1 MRHIYLIVGMV
12 VLAGGARAQE
22 SVWTYAP
29 PAGHVDVSP
38 GIGDL
43 DGDGNVEIVA
53 GTTAGF
59 VVALNAMG
67 KEVWRRE
74 TGAAVCIPPTIADV
88 TGDAAPEVLAMNR
101 QGRILCLNGRTG
113 NVIWD
118 TALSAPPEWGATDL
132 AVGDLDGDGAQE
144 IVTGSRDGS
153 VVCLRGSGEQAW
165 VYQSDLGIVSCPA
178 IADLDCDGQAEVL
191 VGSEKVSLVCL
202 GAAGKELWRV
212 DEGPG
217 GSPYVYDLP
226 VPGTP
231 TIVTG
236 IGKALKALDATGKTL
251 WSCPMEREIDSAIT
265 VADADGDGTVE
276 VYAADLAGNLVCV
289 SPGGELRWTANVEE
303 RVRRSPSV
311 GDVDGDGTMEIL
323 VAGYSSAVHVFD
335 PQGRLE
341 VRVPLPGVSN
351 STATL
356 AILGDAGLCA
366 ILPVAAQPM
375 QALRWQ
381 GATRDAKIAWPEFR
395 YDSRRTGALPA
406 NAKKPLVELAA
417 DFGQMYVGMNYL
429 KAVVQN
435 RERRQLTL
443 RVEAVRNHGE
453 PAVTEVTTDD
463 ELIEREF
470 PYSLPAAESSDLTL
484 VCMVS
489 EGNRVLARRE
499 RAAHVAPFAGEAAD
513 ARRMIAAVQDRLPR
527 LLESDGIEER
537 AFFMGA
543 KLDGLQTRIVSA
555 GASDDTERAAVGESL
570 AAILREA
577 NELEKLSAMAEG
589 AAAEG
594 STSVVR
600 AANPWSPFG
609 GMGDLAKN
617 EGAPKELTVSIF
629 GGETESAALNVFN
642 LSNRPRSYRLELEG
656 LSQGDQVVPARQAV
670 NLFEV
675 IDVPTERCDMSAD
688 ALAALNAANVLQ
700 APAWRARQLWLN
712 VNSHALAPGEWK
724 GSVVLRSL
732 DVAPIEIRVP
742 LTVTVWKARLPESQ
756 ALRNCGWGYVSSS
769 MLKDQ
774 PEEALNDQVDHGT
787 NVFVATVAPRAR
799 FGADGNLVGDV
810 DFAEHDAYVK
820 RHAPHGIILFC
831 GYQGALE
838 GPADPASETYGRAHV
853 QWLRTWAKHLADL
866 GVGYE
871 GFALYPVDEPGL
883 KEGLVAAYLR
893 MAKLAR
899 EADPK
904 IQMYTDPVAGIS
916 ADELRSMLPY
926 VDIWCPNRAGLV
938 LDSTNAEKLAIMKE
952 SGKPVWTYECDDN
965 AKHLSPLGYY
975 RGQAWLAWQH
985 GLTGIGFWSYCTSQD
1000 DPWFVPRAR
1009 YDYLLV
1015 YPGNGVVGS
1024 KRWEALRDG
1033 IEDYGILTEL
1043 KRAMEIKGASA
1054 KPEDLDAAKRVLGE
1068 RAANVARFC
1077 VIDDDKML
1085 PPGTDETAIRSR
1097 IEDRQWAEIQ
1107 SVRKEVARLL
1117 DAL

>member
-1 MRHIYLIVGMV
+1 LIVGTV
-12 VLAGGARAQE
+12 VLAGGAWSQE
-22 SVWTYAP
+22 SVWTYTP

-43 DGDGNVEIVA
+43 DGDGNVEIVV
-53 GTTAGF
+53 GTTAGL
-59 VVALNAMG
+59 VVALNGMG
-67 KEVWRRE
+67 KEVWRRD
-74 TGAAVCIPPTIADV
+74 TGAAVCIPPTVADV

-101 QGRILCLNGRTG
+101 QGRVLCLNGRTG
-113 NVIWD
+113 SVIWD
-118 TALSAPPEWGATDL
+118 TALSAPPEWGTTAL

-144 IVTGSRDGS
+144 IVTGNRDGS
-153 VVCLRGSGEQAW
+153 VMCLRGSGEQAW
-165 VYQSDLGIVSCPA
+165 VYQNNLGNVSCPA
-178 IADLDCDGQAEVL
+178 IADLDNDGQAEVL
-191 VGSEKVSLVCL
+191 IGSEKVSLVCL

-212 DEGPG
+212 DRGPG
-217 GSPYVYDLP
+217 GSPYVCDLP
-226 VPGTP
+226 SSGTP

-236 IGKALKALDATGKTL
+236 IGKALEALDATGKTL
-251 WSCPMEREIDSAIT
+251 WSCPMQREIDSAIT

-276 VYAADLAGNLVCV
+276 IYAADLAGNLVCV

-323 VAGYSSAVHVFD
+323 VAGYSRAVHVFD
-335 PQGRLE
+335 PQGRLK

-356 AILGDAGLCA
+356 AILGDAGLCV
-366 ILPVAAQPM
+366 IVPVATQPM

-395 YDSRRTGALPA
+395 YDSRRTGALLA
-406 NAKKPLVELAA
+406 NAKKPLVELTA
-417 DFGQMYVGMNYL
+417 DFGGMYVGTNYL

-435 RERRQLTL
+435 RERRPLTL
-443 RVEAVRNHGE
+443 RVEVVRNHGE
-453 PAVTEVTTDD
+453 PAVTEATSED
-463 ELIEREF
+463 ELVERQF
-470 PYSLPAAESSDLTL
+470 PYSLPAAESSDLIL

-489 EGNRVLARRE
+489 EGSRVLARRE
-499 RAAHVAPFAGEAAD
+499 RAAHVVPFAKEASD
-513 ARRMIAAVQDRLPR
+513 AQRMIAAVRERLPR

-537 AFFMGA
+537 VFFVGA
-543 KLDGLQTRIVSA
+543 KLDGLRTRVVSA
-555 GASDDTERAAVGESL
+555 GAADDTERAALRESL

-577 NELEKLSAMAEG
+577 SELEKLSAMAVG

-609 GMGDLAKN
+609 GMGDLAAN
-617 EGAPKELTVSIF
+617 EGEPKELTVSAF

-642 LSNRPRSYRLELEG
+642 LSNRARSYRLELEG
-656 LSQGDQVVPARQAV
+656 LSQGDRVVPARQAV
-670 NLFEV
+670 KLFEV

-688 ALAALNAANVLQ
+688 ALAVLNAANVLQ

-712 VNSHALAPGEWK
+712 VNSRALAPGEWK
-724 GSVVLRSL
+724 GSVILRSL
-732 DVAPIEIRVP
+732 DVEPIEIRVP
-742 LTVTVWKARLPESQ
+742 LTVTVWRARLPESQ
-756 ALRNCGWGYVSSS
+756 ALRNCGWGYVHTS

-774 PEEALNDQVDHGT
+774 PEAALNDQVDHGT
-787 NVFVATVAPRAR
+787 NVFVATFVPRAR
-799 FGADGNLVGDV
+799 FDADGNLVGDV

-838 GPADPASETYGRAHV
+838 SPAAPDSETYGKAHV

-883 KEGLVAAYLR
+883 NKGLVEAYLL

-904 IQMYTDPVAGIS
+904 IQMYTDPVSGIS

-926 VDIWCPNRAGLV
+926 VDIWCPNRGGLI
-938 LDSTNAEKLAIMKE
+938 LDGDNVEKLAIMKE
-952 SGKPVWTYECDDN
+952 SGKPVWMYECDDN

-1000 DPWFVPRAR
+1000 DPWFVPKAR

-1024 KRWEALRDG
+1024 KRWEAVRDG
-1033 IEDYGILTEL
+1033 IEDYGMLTVL
-1043 KRAMEIKGASA
+1043 KRAIESKGASA
-1054 KPEDLDAAKRVLGE
+1054 KPEDLDAANRVLGE
-1068 RAANVARFC
+1068 RAANVARYC
-1077 VIDDDKML
+1077 VVDDDKAL
-1085 PPGTDETAIRSR
+1085 PPGTDEMAIRSR
-1097 IEDRQWAEIQ
+1097 LDDRQWAEVQ
-1107 SVRKEVARLL
+1107 SIRREMARLF